1 MYDAPKRKKKSY
13 KEPPMKQWSFFIMA
27 VLTVAETASAFT
39 EFPIMLTSTFI
50 LQEYFTCNAV
60 YHRLIG
66 KNSCV
71 KK

>member
-1 MYDAPKRKKKSY
+1 
-13 KEPPMKQWSFFIMA
+13 MKQWSFFIMA

-71 KK
+71 QK